1 MQRAKRLHKRVLRQL
16 FCARWIADDPDDDA
30 EDAALVPANQLPK
43 CVLGPCERFLDQLT
57 VCSSHQPRSLSTFAS
72 NWIYGIGLRSVAKL
86 GFMVNFAGLTLWPET
101 PPSHAAAYPG
111 S

>member
-1 MQRAKRLHKRVLRQL
+1 MSPAKLFEMVNQLLARAVQRAFHRANRHAGNFDDFVVLEL
-16 FCARWIADDPDDDA
+16 L
-30 EDAALVPANQLPK
+30 LVP
-43 CVLGPCERFLDQLT
+43 CDRFLDQLT